1 MLFSEFLS
9 EIKGSM
15 KQYAS
20 AGLIDD
26 LSVYTWLIDGL
37 NTFNILPTIKIETIL
52 NVKNNSVKLPDG
64 FKSLYSAIKCEPY
77 ACTVEPEEGKHV
89 LQDFYFYKVRELK
102 NTDWNFC
109 EPCDLEETE
118 SCVVE
123 KLYLYDGRTKANFYY
138 KNLENLKLKLTPHV
152 KRNQCDKECLNFSI
166 YDAPYEISI
175 NNKTLYTNFNEGN
188 IFMIYNGYEEDE
200 EGFLIIPETQ
210 EGNLHKYLMA
220 YVKKQIILDLLTNSD
235 NTTNEQFL
243 YSIFERDESMYLAKA
258 MGEIKMK
265 RVLGSID
272 NYKKKIKK
280 QFSVYDYGRYTY
292 NNLNHNRIEFIV
304 V

>member
-1 MLFSEFLS
+1 MLFSEFLAS
-9 EIKGSM
+9 IKSAM
-15 KQYAS
+15 RQYAS

-26 LSVYTWLIDGL
+26 MSVHEWLIEGL

-52 NVKNNSVKLPDG
+52 NVKNNSVKLPTG
-64 FKSLYSAIKCEPY
+64 FKSIYSAIKCEPY
-77 ACTVEPEEGKHV
+77 ACTVESDEGKHV

-123 KLYLYDGRTKANFYY
+123 KLYLYDGRAKVNFYY
-138 KNLENLKLKLTPHV
+138 KNLENIKLKLTPHV
-152 KRNQCDKECLNFSI
+152 KRTQCDKDCLNFSI
-166 YDAPYEISI
+166 HDAPYEISI

-188 IFMIYNGYEEDE
+188 IFMVYNGYEEDE
-200 EGFLIIPETQ
+200 EGFIIIPETD
-210 EGNLHKYLMA
+210 EGNLNKYLMA
-220 YVKKQIILDLLTNSD
+220 YVKKQIILELLTNSD

-243 YSIFERDESMYLAKA
+243 YQIFERDESKYLAMT

-265 RVLGSID
+265 RVLGSMD
-272 NYKKKIKK
+272 NYRKKIKK
-280 QFSVYDYGRYTY
+280 QFSVYDYGKYSFNTNRD
-292 NNLNHNRIEFIV
+292 RIEFIV